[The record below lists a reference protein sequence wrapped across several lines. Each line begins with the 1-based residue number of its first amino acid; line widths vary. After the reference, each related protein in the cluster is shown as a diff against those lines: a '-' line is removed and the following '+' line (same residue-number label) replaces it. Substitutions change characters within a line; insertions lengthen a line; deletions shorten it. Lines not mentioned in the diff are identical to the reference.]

1 MLGAPMKGS
10 YRVSSEELWRSRK
23 VLSAEAVEI
32 RNGEIFW
39 KNNNNVYFHANKT
52 MLLIKLILTRKVLY
66 LD

>member
-1 MLGAPMKGS
+1 MKGS
-10 YRVSSEELWRSRK
+10 YRVSSEELWRSRR

-39 KNNNNVYFHANKT
+39 MKNNIVYFHANKT
-52 MLLIKLILTRKVLY
+52 MLLIKLIFKRKVLY

>member
-1 MLGAPMKGS
+1 MKGS
-10 YRVSSEELWRSRK
+10 YRVSSEELWRSGK

-39 KNNNNVYFHANKT
+39 KNNNNVYFRANKT
-52 MLLIKLILTRKVLY
+52 MLLIKLIFTRKVLY

>member
-1 MLGAPMKGS
+1 MKGS

-39 KNNNNVYFHANKT
+39 KNNNNVYFRANKT
-52 MLLIKLILTRKVLY
+52 MLLIKLIFTRKVLY

>member
-1 MLGAPMKGS
+1 MKGS

-23 VLSAEAVEI
+23 VLSTEAVEI

-39 KNNNNVYFHANKT
+39 KNNNNVYFRANKT
-52 MLLIKLILTRKVLY
+52 MLLIKLIFTRKVLY